1 MENRYE
7 EKFIVEMDD
16 CISTINSTLPAVLGT
31 YTLVKWMEIVS
42 AKLINRHID
51 CQSYLSVGKI
61 VNIEHSGM
69 VRVNDEVEIIS
80 KLEEQSKKEA
90 RFLITATANGK
101 EIAKATHIR
110 VILPLKLIDRMLK

>member
-1 MENRYE
+1 MRELKE
-7 EKFIVEMDD
+7 EFRVEAKD
-16 CISTINSTLPAVLGT
+16 CISDISNTLPAVLGT

-42 AKLINRHID
+42 AKLINKHID
-51 CQSYLSVGKI
+51 CQNYLSVGKI

-69 VRVNDEVEIIS
+69 VRLNDEVEIIS

-90 RFLITATANGK
+90 HFLITATANGK
-101 EIAKATHIR
+101 EIANATHIR